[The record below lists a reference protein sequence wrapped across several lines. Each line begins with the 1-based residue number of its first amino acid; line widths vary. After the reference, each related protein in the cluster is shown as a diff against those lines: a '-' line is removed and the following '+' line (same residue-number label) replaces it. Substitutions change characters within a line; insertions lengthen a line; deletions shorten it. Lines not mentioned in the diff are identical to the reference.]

1 MSTRWIKI
9 DTAITEHWVFK
20 KAEYFKWWFDLLAL
34 AAWNNHKVMH
44 DSHLFTLERGQLIAS
59 VSFLSDR
66 WGKNRKTIMRFL
78 NLLQKEDMIRRTV
91 RDRQTAIITICNYER
106 YQKTDNTLGDALGDA
121 LGDTIGDTI
130 GDTNSRIYRI
140 ISSSGACA
148 REGEAEKGKILNSS
162 EKGEKQ
168 QQGILSQQEQNKILE
183 ELKSN
188 DNFRETFCM
197 NLHAKKEE
205 FDEAFC
211 ECASEIRAKQTPHRN
226 EADLRRHVYDW
237 LRINILKRQ
246 KARKDNGSK
255 NNITNAE
262 AKAKR
267 NEEVREYVLNGF
279 AFEK

>member
-1 MSTRWIKI
+1 MSKRWIKI
-9 DTAITEHWVFK
+9 DVKITEHWIFQS
-20 KAEYFKWWFDLLAL
+20 AEYFKWWFDLLAL

-91 RDRQTAIITICNYER
+91 RNRQTAIITICNYER
-106 YQKTDNTLGDALGDA
+106 YQKTDNTLGDALGDTIR
-121 LGDTIGDTI
+121 DTIGDTI

-211 ECASEIRAKQTPHRN
+211 ECASEIRAKQTSHRN

-237 LRINILKRQ
+237 LRINILKRH
-246 KARKDNGSK
+246 KETNGSK
-255 NNITNAE
+255 NYITDAG

-267 NEEVREYVLNGF
+267 NKEVREYVLNGF